1 MADSWGRRVSK
12 GCPHETLVPLGWR
25 ACGHTRGGQMGS
37 TAAVELSP
45 TQWHR
50 SLFGVL
56 YSAQVFTHRP
66 QRTSLLPGAT
76 GSGAPLPSPALALVS
91 VVLAEDPVV
100 LQVEGVAHTEP
111 VLALSTRKALQVV
124 DIGAGPHDHLCR
136 VFSGI
141 IESTTDLFEGHLA
154 TNLCPLYFHVYVQSR
169 VDSLQ
174 QSRRQESLG
183 RRQHRFQGSRT
194 VCGWRKGQQSVAVSS
209 TVPRE
214 TLTSGSLVC
223 RAAGRPLCT
232 EWRPP
237 PPGDSHSSRTSDSPR
252 ATTHP
257 EPSRGTAP
265 RSISHSPHTGAPPPW
280 SCSLLIQSLGET
292 LLGHSVLGPL
302 VHPPSPYSLSVLV
315 SIP

>member
-100 LQVEGVAHTEP
+100 LQVEEVAHTEP

-124 DIGAGPHDHLCR
+124 DIGAALMTI
-136 VFSGI
+136 SKAGI
-141 IESTTDLFEGHLA
+141 TWSQA
-154 TNLCPLYFHVYVQSR
+154 AQSPGLPN
-169 VDSLQ
+169 SLWL
-174 QSRRQESLG
+174 E
-183 RRQHRFQGSRT
+183 
-194 VCGWRKGQQSVAVSS
+194 KGAAVS
-209 TVPRE
+209 
-214 TLTSGSLVC
+214 G
-223 RAAGRPLCT
+223 RAL
-232 EWRPP
+232 
-237 PPGDSHSSRTSDSPR
+237 HSAQRD
-252 ATTHP
+252 THL
-257 EPSRGTAP
+257 R
-265 RSISHSPHTGAPPPW
+265 
-280 SCSLLIQSLGET
+280 
-292 LLGHSVLGPL
+292 
-302 VHPPSPYSLSVLV
+302 
-315 SIP
+315 

>member
-124 DIGAGPHDHLCR
+124 DIGAGPHDHLEGR
-136 VFSGI
+136 NHLVAGST
-141 IESTTDLFEGHLA
+141 ESRAPE
-154 TNLCPLYFHVYVQSR
+154 QS
-169 VDSLQ
+169 VG
-174 QSRRQESLG
+174 G
-183 RRQHRFQGSRT
+183 RRA
-194 VCGWRKGQQSVAVSS
+194 AVS
-209 TVPRE
+209 
-214 TLTSGSLVC
+214 G
-223 RAAGRPLCT
+223 RAL
-232 EWRPP
+232 
-237 PPGDSHSSRTSDSPR
+237 HSAQRD
-252 ATTHP
+252 THL
-257 EPSRGTAP
+257 R
-265 RSISHSPHTGAPPPW
+265 
-280 SCSLLIQSLGET
+280 
-292 LLGHSVLGPL
+292 
-302 VHPPSPYSLSVLV
+302 
-315 SIP
+315 